1 MRREYNLPNCNLT
14 IEGLGNESNLHSQRN
29 DSRPLIS
36 TLMEFECQFMGLN
49 KSFNLKGGK
58 AFFEA
63 LLKEVNRYTQ
73 GFLSGINHPLE
84 SLDHQIH
91 IFLEAIPEKN
101 LHRLRVESTET
112 GKEAIILD
120 LNTIQLFDLVETL
133 DQLLADPQTLPD
145 LIFELKPL
153 SRRYR
158 IAEQSFGRQ
167 ATPATLGIASLAVAS
182 LALFFLVPVPPE
194 EVKQPSRNGTNPT
207 EEVSENGEN
216 GENGENPNLISPEE
230 VKTILAEAPEIEDPT
245 ELNFIQR
252 YLYRTINDVWQ
263 NRDQVSD
270 RLEFSVTVT
279 KDGSIIDYKALEGTP
294 EDGDQQT
301 PLADLRYLPTRGG
314 EINKEAIA
322 VFKVVFNNSILEI
335 NPLQGTPE
343 QSSFGTE
350 IKNKNQL
357 KQLTI
362 KLRNTL
368 IANFKENQ
376 KFSATLEFRVGM
388 TENGEIGDY
397 EAINQ
402 KAINYED
409 ETPLGDLLNLE
420 AVGVIPGGSL
430 VPQKPLGQFKVVFH
444 PDGKL
449 EVSPWRG
456 Y

>member
-1 MRREYNLPNCNLT
+1 MRREYSLPNCNLT
-14 IEGLGNESNLHSQRN
+14 IEGLGNESDLNLQRN
-29 DSRPLIS
+29 ENRPLIS
-36 TLMEFECQFMGLN
+36 TLMEFECQFIGLHQ
-49 KSFNLKGGK
+49 SFNLKGGK
-58 AFFEA
+58 SFFEA

-84 SLDHQIH
+84 SHDHQVH
-91 IFLEAIPEKN
+91 LFLEGIPEKN
-101 LHRLRVESTET
+101 LHRLRVESTEM
-112 GKEAIILD
+112 GKEPMILD

-145 LIFELKPL
+145 LIFELQPL

-158 IAEQSFGRQ
+158 LAEQSFGRQ
-167 ATPATLGIASLAVAS
+167 AAPASLGIASLAVAS
-182 LALFFLVPVPPE
+182 LVLFFLAPVPPE
-194 EVKQPSRNGTNPT
+194 EVKQPSKNGSNPT

-216 GENGENPNLISPEE
+216 GENGENPDLISPEE

-245 ELNFIQR
+245 ELSFIKR
-252 YLYRTINDVWQ
+252 YLFQTINYIWQ

-279 KDGSIIDYKALEGTP
+279 KDGSIIDYKALEGTA

-301 PLADLRYLPTRGG
+301 PLPDLRYLPTRGG

-322 VFKVVFNNSILEI
+322 QFKVVFNRGILEI
-335 NPLQGTPE
+335 NPLQGNQE
-343 QSSFGTE
+343 QANYGPE
-350 IKNKNQL
+350 IKNKAQL
-357 KQLTI
+357 KQLTV
-362 KLRNTL
+362 KLRKTL
-368 IANFKENQ
+368 ISRFKEDQ
-376 KFSATLEFRVGM
+376 KFSATLTFRVGM

-397 EAINQ
+397 EALDQ
-402 KAINYED
+402 KGVNYED
-409 ETPLGDLLNLE
+409 ETPLPDLLNLE
-420 AVGVIPGGSL
+420 AVGIIPGGSL
-430 VPQKPLGQFKVVFH
+430 VPQKELGQFKVVFH